1 MTDLA
6 IPAQSYDMACQVIDG
21 QQSEVMESAGRC
33 AVNRARAGD
42 GSTFIEAKTYRYVG
56 HSRSDK
62 GAYRPAG
69 ELA

>member
-1 MTDLA
+1 M
-6 IPAQSYDMACQVIDG
+6 PQV
-21 QQSEVMESAGRC
+21 RC

-62 GAYRPAG
+62 GVVPARRG
-69 ELA
+69 TDCLTGA